1 MPSHLFPKP
10 YHEPSRKAQGNLEF
24 TQNRFSHASEC
35 RGKRAT
41 KNGSLEN
48 QNIYQKMQEKNAKN
62 DSFILHDGPPFTNG
76 DVHVGTALNKTLKD
90 VITRYKNSC
99 GFRTPYIPGWD
110 CHGLPIEHK
119 VSKAL
124 QKEKKEFDV
133 LSLRQACQEFS
144 KSFIETQRAQFQ
156 DWECLQIGNRN
167 TKLWMV
173 AMRLQ

>member
-1 MPSHLFPKP
+1 MPSHLFPKYTMNQAEKLKETLNLP
-10 YHEPSRKAQGNLEF
+10 KTDFPMRANAVEREPLRMAHWQ
-24 TQNRFSHASEC
+24 
-35 RGKRAT
+35 
-41 KNGSLEN
+41 N

-62 DSFILHDGPPFTNG
+62 ESFILHDGPPFTNG

-156 DWECLQIGNRN
+156 RLGVLADWEAGIQNYG
-167 TKLWMV
+167 W
-173 AMRLQ
+173 